1 MNSITSSNR
10 EIAKIFLR
18 ENKNFFS
25 DNFLN
30 CTFSDIQGLTLNHNS
45 STVQGT
51 DSIKLI
57 SFDVGEEVDLDPY
70 VDSGDKLYFP
80 GLPGDT
86 VSVGI
91 GTTNYD
97 LSFNTDD
104 VSITY
109 DSVSYGLNDIL
120 TLGDTSFTIFAVGGV
135 GVGVTPTYIVTPSET
150 SVDEGAYITFTVTG
164 TNIPNGPH
172 LFIKEAVSGDFTTSD
187 YAGGFAIETFSVNSG
202 IGSFAILINN
212 DSQIESDEQFRV
224 TIKQGTNP
232 NGPVVATSPVIT
244 INAPPASYSV
254 TPSATSV
261 SEGNSVNFT
270 VNTTNVSAGT
280 TLYYSTGGSSVDTT
294 DFSDGSLTGSF
305 NIVSTGATTGVGTIT
320 RSIATDFLTETSESF
335 VIQIRTDSISGSIVA
350 TSSTVDITDTVA
362 TFSTAVSSTTVDE
375 GGSISF
381 TVSGS
386 NIPNGTYY
394 YSIEGVSGTVS
405 SSDFSGNLSGSF
417 TVSNNS
423 GSFTITLADDLQTEG
438 EEKFKVRI
446 RRDSATGTIVAT
458 SSDITIND
466 TSRAVSAN
474 ANGLTFGPVQVNR
487 DSGVAANAS
496 DWYTICGLDNV
507 PDNSSIALFIDGSGS
522 MTQATVQASYDL
534 LVSKL
539 NARGIT
545 ITSVTNPNEDWIT
558 PFLVDLP

>member
-45 STVQGT
+45 SIVQGT

-57 SFDVGEEVDLDPY
+57 SFNVGEEVDLDPY
-70 VDSGDKLYFP
+70 VDNGDKLYFP

-109 DSVSYGLNDIL
+109 NSVSYGLNDIL
-120 TLGDTSFTIFAVGGV
+120 TLGDKDFTIFAVGGA
-135 GVGVTPTYIVTPSET
+135 GLNVTPTP
-150 SVDEGAYITFTVTG
+150 AYSIT
-164 TNIPNGPH
+164 
-172 LFIKEAVSGDFTTSD
+172 
-187 YAGGFAIETFSVNSG
+187 
-202 IGSFAILINN
+202 
-212 DSQIESDEQFRV
+212 ES
-224 TIKQGTNP
+224 
-232 NGPVVATSPVIT
+232 S
-244 INAPPASYSV
+244 
-254 TPSATSV
+254 TSV
-261 SEGNSVNFT
+261 SEGNSVSFT
-270 VNTTNVSAGT
+270 VNTTDVGAGT
-280 TLYYSTGGSSVDTT
+280 TLYFSTGGASVDTA

-305 NIVSTGATTGVGTIT
+305 NIVSTGSTTGVATFT
-320 RSIATDFLTETSESF
+320 RSIATDFLTESSESF
-335 VIQIRTDSISGSIVA
+335 TIQIRTNSTSGTIVA
-350 TSSTVDITDTVA
+350 TSSTIDITDVVPS
-362 TFSTAVSSTTVDE
+362 FSAAVSSTTVDE
-375 GGSISF
+375 GGSI
-381 TVSGS
+381 TITISGT
-386 NIPNGTYY
+386 NIPDGTYHRT
-394 YSIEGVSGTVS
+394 IEGVSGTIS
-405 SSDFSGNLSGSF
+405 SSDFSSNINDTF
-417 TVSNNS
+417 TISNNS
-423 GSFTITLADDLQTEG
+423 GSFTITLADDLETEG

-487 DSGVAANAS
+487 DNGVAANAS

-534 LVSKL
+534 LLSKL

>member
-135 GVGVTPTYIVTPSET
+135 GVGVTPTYIVTPSDT
-150 SVDEGAYITFTVTG
+150 SVDEGANITFTVTG
-164 TNIPNGPH
+164 TNIPDGPH
-172 LFIKEAVSGDFTTSD
+172 LFGKEAVSGDFTTSD
-187 YAGGFAIETFSVNSG
+187 YAGGFPIEIFTINSG
-202 IGSFAILINN
+202 IGSFGISILN
-212 DSQIESDEQFRV
+212 DSQIESEEQFRV
-224 TIKQGTNP
+224 TIRQGTNTS
-232 NGPVVATSPVIT
+232 GPIVATSPVIT
-244 INAPPASYSV
+244 INAAPASYSV

-280 TLYYSTGGSSVDTT
+280 TLYYSTGGSSVDTA

-305 NIVSTGATTGVGTIT
+305 NIVSTGSTTGVGTIT

-350 TSSTVDITDTVA
+350 TSSTVDITDTIA
-362 TFSTAVSSTTVDE
+362 TFSAAVSSTTVDE

-394 YSIEGVSGTVS
+394 YSIEGVSGTIS
-405 SSDFSGNLSGSF
+405 SSDFSSNLSGSF

-423 GSFTITLADDLQTEG
+423 GSFTITLADDLETEG

-458 SSDITIND
+458 SSDVTIND
-466 TSRAVSAN
+466 TSRAVGAN

-534 LVSKL
+534 LLSKL

-545 ITSVTNPNEDWIT
+545 ITTVTNSNEDWIT
-558 PFLVDLP
+558 PFLVNLP